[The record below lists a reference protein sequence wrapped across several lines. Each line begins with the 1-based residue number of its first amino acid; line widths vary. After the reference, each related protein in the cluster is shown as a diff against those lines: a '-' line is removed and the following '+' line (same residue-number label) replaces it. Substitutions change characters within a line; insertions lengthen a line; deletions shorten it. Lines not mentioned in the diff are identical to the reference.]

1 MNPNHQAQLYQSRL
15 SAATIYNGSQHQSHP
30 SHSHTQN
37 ERTGHNS
44 HSTTN
49 HNLQIYSHLASQSS
63 HTSNQQLHR
72 LGHSSAPQSHTPSN
86 TNLRQHPAHS
96 SHAQP
101 TTNCQSDGPFGPV
114 ISGCGSVQTRL
125 ASVVPQDSLPGSS
138 SHTGQNTGRPSNV
151 KNTSTTKQGDNMLR
165 PNIRQINCILKN
177 LAKDRQPAIAQ
188 PSAQSA
194 PPGEE
199 ETLPNEGESG
209 VAGDNEG
216 IETKDVPTSLH
227 RGTGCN
233 ENDILPAEDQN
244 GEGENGGD
252 IDDEGDT
259 RIDEVPGDVLE
270 EISGMDLDE
279 LREYESLHAEN
290 KRLPAYLKA
299 ELDDMY
305 YEFERQLHIFAIRF
319 QLHVAL
325 LYMHIGLVNKMRGAT
340 NYNNFCRLIR
350 RPARFLL
357 SEEPL
362 KQRCKDV
369 AKVWAT
375 IDPEIKSKY
384 KDPAYIETIRGD
396 VPMLVVNGCIQTA
409 RKTHV
414 ANTSLNLACN
424 QKSTT
429 FVRRWAHDTIQ
440 HERALFLPPHSGILI
455 DSAKLND
462 ESLSDSFC
470 FEIQDDAGG
479 KTFSGWPGKN
489 AAHDLGKANIQV
501 KVKKN
506 TDNFV
511 AKEIFQPIKAI
522 NIETSRRILQA
533 IGEGWIHI
541 KYQEDSERASSPVDN
556 ITNQAEPA
564 AKKLSPPEVYWLLTM
579 EHVSSFGILRMNQ
592 FMKLSLVQ
600 PGVPFDVLL
609 NHDSKRKTQAV
620 VSVRGDDKL
629 IGDDAAAMAARY
641 PQNSYP
647 GLKLL
652 LGQPID
658 SPAFSLHQSLYN
670 IPAESTTR
678 GTIKLM
684 PQLPPKGNTTIT
696 YLPEE
701 LVALQFSYARELA
714 DIASANNPNA
724 GVGGEKITDCIITV
738 PGFFN
743 QFERKAL
750 LDGAELAGLKVLNL
764 IDDGASF
771 GVNYAMMRTFGN
783 KKLTSKSDD
792 GPGIET
798 HLIYDFGAS
807 SIKATVIEFS
817 MFEEKI
823 HVSSK
828 IKKNVTMVDIKGY
841 GHQRNLGGLVFDRKI
856 RDILKQDFLTQ
867 TKIDVTKNDRAMTKL
882 LREATRV
889 KQVLSANA
897 ESQSRIEGLVDEH
910 DFKSSLTRQA
920 FEDAC
925 AKEIPQFTQPILDAL
940 EHAKMSMADIK
951 SVILVGGSSRVPM
964 VQAAVK
970 SLVGEDR
977 IAVNV
982 NADEAAVMGAA
993 LYGAGISRQFKTKD
1007 VRIQNVSPHAVSAS
1021 YNVTKPTSQADP
1033 TSAEVLAT
1041 KTVTTTL
1048 FQIGSKLGA
1057 KKVIKMKK
1065 AEDFSVQL
1073 NYINQPSYFP
1083 SSLLN
1088 VTIHGI
1094 SAALL
1099 NYTNATG
1106 HVVPLKNTTVKLV
1119 VGLDD
1124 SELLVVPEA
1133 TLIFPTET
1141 SSTNEGTIANKIAG
1155 FFGGSNKEE
1164 AEEAIEEV
1172 ATEDDS
1178 SKTESKEKSN
1188 SKAGQSEVEKAKEA
1202 LKAENAGATD
1212 TASKKQQG
1220 ENMTI
1225 KLTITRQNLGIQ
1237 PMSTTDRIA
1246 SGKFLR
1252 ELKAAETRKRNR
1264 EEARNAL
1271 EAYTYKLRD
1280 RLEQEVFQSHSTEQE
1295 TNELKSARDEVSD
1308 WLNDWAE
1315 QAPLKELKEKK
1326 QKLERLENPIQKRM
1340 IEQKIGQQY

>member
-1 MNPNHQAQLYQSRL
+1 MRL
-15 SAATIYNGSQHQSHP
+15 
-30 SHSHTQN
+30 
-37 ERTGHNS
+37 
-44 HSTTN
+44 
-49 HNLQIYSHLASQSS
+49 LQWGLS
-63 HTSNQQLHR
+63 
-72 LGHSSAPQSHTPSN
+72 LGLLS
-86 TNLRQHPAHS
+86 
-96 SHAQP
+96 
-101 TTNCQSDGPFGPV
+101 
-114 ISGCGSVQTRL
+114 
-125 ASVVPQDSLPGSS
+125 
-138 SHTGQNTGRPSNV
+138 
-151 KNTSTTKQGDNMLR
+151 
-165 PNIRQINCILKN
+165 
-177 LAKDRQPAIAQ
+177 
-188 PSAQSA
+188 
-194 PPGEE
+194 
-199 ETLPNEGESG
+199 
-209 VAGDNEG
+209 
-216 IETKDVPTSLH
+216 TSLFP
-227 RGTGCN
+227 T
-233 ENDILPAEDQN
+233 A
-244 GEGENGGD
+244 
-252 IDDEGDT
+252 
-259 RIDEVPGDVLE
+259 
-270 EISGMDLDE
+270 
-279 LREYESLHAEN
+279 
-290 KRLPAYLKA
+290 
-299 ELDDMY
+299 
-305 YEFERQLHIFAIRF
+305 
-319 QLHVAL
+319 
-325 LYMHIGLVNKMRGAT
+325 
-340 NYNNFCRLIR
+340 
-350 RPARFLL
+350 
-357 SEEPL
+357 
-362 KQRCKDV
+362 
-369 AKVWAT
+369 
-375 IDPEIKSKY
+375 
-384 KDPAYIETIRGD
+384 
-396 VPMLVVNGCIQTA
+396 TA
-409 RKTHV
+409 R
-414 ANTSLNLACN
+414 
-424 QKSTT
+424 
-429 FVRRWAHDTIQ
+429 
-440 HERALFLPPHSGILI
+440 GILAI
-455 DSAKLND
+455 DY
-462 ESLSDSFC
+462 
-470 FEIQDDAGG
+470 G
-479 KTFSGWPGKN
+479 T
-489 AAHDLGKANIQV
+489 
-501 KVKKN
+501 
-506 TDNFV
+506 
-511 AKEIFQPIKAI
+511 
-522 NIETSRRILQA
+522 
-533 IGEGWIHI
+533 
-541 KYQEDSERASSPVDN
+541 
-556 ITNQAEPA
+556 
-564 AKKLSPPEVYWLLTM
+564 
-579 EHVSSFGILRMNQ
+579 Q

-600 PGVPFDVLL
+600 PGIPFDVLL

-652 LGQPID
+652 LGQPLD
-658 SPAFSLHQSLYN
+658 SPAYKLHQSLYN

-684 PQLPPKGNTTIT
+684 PQLPPKGNTTLT

-714 DIASANNPNA
+714 DAASANNPNA
-724 GVGGEKITDCIITV
+724 GVPGLGGEKITDCIITV

-783 KKLTSKSDD
+783 KKTGSKSTAAEG

-828 IKKNVTMVDIKGY
+828 TKKNVTMVDVKGY
-841 GHQRNLGGLVFDRKI
+841 GHQRNMGGLVFDQKI
-856 RDILKQDFLTQ
+856 RDLLKQDFLTQ
-867 TKIDVTKNDRAMTKL
+867 TKIDVSKNDRAMTKL

-910 DFKSSLTRQA
+910 DFKSTLTRQA

-925 AKEIPQFTQPILDAL
+925 VKEIPQFTQPILDAL

-1007 VRIQNVSPHAVSAS
+1007 VRIHNVSPHAIAAS
-1021 YNVTKPTSQADP
+1021 YNVTKPLTQTDAA
-1033 TSAEVLAT
+1033 SAEVAAT
-1041 KTVTTTL
+1041 KTITTTL
-1048 FQIGSKLGA
+1048 FQTGSKLGA

-1073 NYINQPSYFP
+1073 DYLNQPSYFP

-1099 NYTNATG
+1099 NYTNVTG
-1106 HVVPLKNTTVKLV
+1106 HAVPLKNTTVKLV

-1124 SELLVVPEA
+1124 SELVLVPEA

-1141 SSTNEGTIANKIAG
+1141 SVANEGTIANKIAG
-1155 FFGGSNKEE
+1155 FFGGSTKEE

-1178 SKTESKEKSN
+1178 SSKSESKEKGS
-1188 SKAGQSEVEKAKEA
+1188 SKGAQSEVEKAKEA

-1212 TASKKQQG
+1212 TASKKQQV

-1225 KLTITRQNLGIQ
+1225 KLTITRQSLGIQ
-1237 PMSTTDRIA
+1237 PMSTNDRIA

-1280 RLEQEVFQSHSTEQE
+1280 RLEQQVFQSHSTEQE
-1295 TNELKSARDEVSD
+1295 TKDLKAARDEVSE

-1326 QKLERLENPIQKRM
+1326 QKLERLEKPIQKRIVETKERPAAM
-1340 IEQKIGQQY
+1340 ERLNATLATAQSTQLLLKPIREDGGESAQDPMAKYTDEEIKGFAEMVKTQKEWFEETSLKVAQLEPNQDPPASVQDFEARLKLVQSEINKTLLKKAPKKRKNADQQPPYSAKPSPADSTINQTQQSHSQEQEPSSTSRPDDKASAEDLKPAEETHSKDEL

>member
-86 TNLRQHPAHS
+86 NNLRQHPAHS

-138 SHTGQNTGRPSNV
+138 PHTGQNTGRPSNV
-151 KNTSTTKQGDNMLR
+151 KNTSTTKQGDNMPR

-244 GEGENGGD
+244 GEGDNGGD
-252 IDDEGDT
+252 IDNEGDT
-259 RIDEVPGDVLE
+259 RIDEVPDDVLE

-340 NYNNFCRLIR
+340 NYNNFCRFD
-350 RPARFLL
+350 PKARKIFAIK
-357 SEEPL
+357 EEPL

-440 HERALFLPPHSGILI
+440 RMNELYSCHRIQGFLVIASGKSSGDLFVTGGTPLGVSFLNMLMKAGDPLRKFHTLAAGMAVI
-455 DSAKLND
+455 DELVNGTPADTSEKSVPGPRDVEKTDEYTNGNLKTNKKAISKQLKKMLN
-462 ESLSDSFC
+462 
-470 FEIQDDAGG
+470 DAGG

-522 NIETSRRILQA
+522 NIQTSRRILRA

-556 ITNQAEPA
+556 ITNPAEPA
-564 AKKLSPPEVYWLLTM
+564 TKRVKL
-579 EHVSSFGILRMNQ
+579 N
-592 FMKLSLVQ
+592 
-600 PGVPFDVLL
+600 
-609 NHDSKRKTQAV
+609 
-620 VSVRGDDKL
+620 
-629 IGDDAAAMAARY
+629 
-641 PQNSYP
+641 
-647 GLKLL
+647 
-652 LGQPID
+652 
-658 SPAFSLHQSLYN
+658 
-670 IPAESTTR
+670 
-678 GTIKLM
+678 
-684 PQLPPKGNTTIT
+684 
-696 YLPEE
+696 
-701 LVALQFSYARELA
+701 
-714 DIASANNPNA
+714 
-724 GVGGEKITDCIITV
+724 
-738 PGFFN
+738 
-743 QFERKAL
+743 RKA
-750 LDGAELAGLKVLNL
+750 A
-764 IDDGASF
+764 
-771 GVNYAMMRTFGN
+771 N
-783 KKLTSKSDD
+783 KRSNHK
-792 GPGIET
+792 
-798 HLIYDFGAS
+798 
-807 SIKATVIEFS
+807 
-817 MFEEKI
+817 
-823 HVSSK
+823 
-828 IKKNVTMVDIKGY
+828 
-841 GHQRNLGGLVFDRKI
+841 
-856 RDILKQDFLTQ
+856 
-867 TKIDVTKNDRAMTKL
+867 
-882 LREATRV
+882 
-889 KQVLSANA
+889 
-897 ESQSRIEGLVDEH
+897 
-910 DFKSSLTRQA
+910 
-920 FEDAC
+920 
-925 AKEIPQFTQPILDAL
+925 
-940 EHAKMSMADIK
+940 
-951 SVILVGGSSRVPM
+951 
-964 VQAAVK
+964 
-970 SLVGEDR
+970 
-977 IAVNV
+977 
-982 NADEAAVMGAA
+982 
-993 LYGAGISRQFKTKD
+993 
-1007 VRIQNVSPHAVSAS
+1007 
-1021 YNVTKPTSQADP
+1021 KPTLD
-1033 TSAEVLAT
+1033 
-1041 KTVTTTL
+1041 
-1048 FQIGSKLGA
+1048 
-1057 KKVIKMKK
+1057 
-1065 AEDFSVQL
+1065 
-1073 NYINQPSYFP
+1073 
-1083 SSLLN
+1083 
-1088 VTIHGI
+1088 
-1094 SAALL
+1094 
-1099 NYTNATG
+1099 
-1106 HVVPLKNTTVKLV
+1106 
-1119 VGLDD
+1119 DD
-1124 SELLVVPEA
+1124 SE
-1133 TLIFPTET
+1133 
-1141 SSTNEGTIANKIAG
+1141 
-1155 FFGGSNKEE
+1155 EE
-1164 AEEAIEEV
+1164 AVESSGSEEDPDSER
-1172 ATEDDS
+1172 DDPDD
-1178 SKTESKEKSN
+1178 
-1188 SKAGQSEVEKAKEA
+1188 Q
-1202 LKAENAGATD
+1202 D
-1212 TASKKQQG
+1212 
-1220 ENMTI
+1220 
-1225 KLTITRQNLGIQ
+1225 
-1237 PMSTTDRIA
+1237 
-1246 SGKFLR
+1246 
-1252 ELKAAETRKRNR
+1252 
-1264 EEARNAL
+1264 
-1271 EAYTYKLRD
+1271 
-1280 RLEQEVFQSHSTEQE
+1280 
-1295 TNELKSARDEVSD
+1295 
-1308 WLNDWAE
+1308 
-1315 QAPLKELKEKK
+1315 
-1326 QKLERLENPIQKRM
+1326 
-1340 IEQKIGQQY
+1340 